1 MNHIIIRLPQV
12 NHESIVAAL
21 QQLNFDW
28 DAVHHVTATKSL
40 HKAIES
46 TGVYSIDIASLADL
60 IIMPGMPDDYKQD
73 LSGYPLRNVFNMS
86 RKTYIRQSMDWHNK
100 VSGHRMRMSIQF
112 ENLLRTY
119 MRSSHEGSPE
129 LRAIFQGRRDFYR
142 TILTLIASG
151 VRPQSID
158 AQHPISRKAT
168 DIWKWVERELPA
180 ISKIRSDLWMSI
192 QDFNTQHSNES
203 KDLRNRINHALNVCF
218 GPTTNIR
225 TIVHHGFF
233 FYTSAQWALFQLLGS
248 MSNIQQIFIVHDD
261 GQNPV
266 YESWRAYFSP
276 QLLVELKNSIN
287 LQVDYLQVNNIL
299 HDAFNGGYINP
310 NDYKNRITLLNCHSP
325 AEFVSYVNKNASV
338 INISDEEKYEIP
350 LLFAA
355 DNTTLNRYHDR
366 LNVEYVNQTKV
377 DLSRLPVGVFLLRL
391 HECIEVQNNTTRYRL
406 TVDRITDMISSGM
419 LTIQGRV
426 VRDLLPTWL
435 KAQQFFD
442 GCDYINEWQERA
454 TELLQVIS
462 EYKRHY
468 TYDDTTDVKRMENYV
483 ANALRL
489 LPWGDIEESDA
500 KEIYDLINGID
511 NLLITVA
518 SGESVRFR
526 DYMKNMRQHLR
537 RGMAQL
543 PQADRQQIETKLD
556 ATFLD
561 MNQPLHV
568 DGLYDAIQIIL
579 GRHVEFNAFG
589 EDDDDSRRVK
599 LLSALDVLGFRMS
612 QHPIHIANLADG
624 KFPRSGSE
632 IGWPYHIED
641 LMAPDAVE
649 STIVLRLLQMRST
662 YAEWGDIYLLWLA
675 LNGTPQHEITL
686 SWISEIGSD
695 TFNRSA
701 FLELIA
707 DPHLPKHW
715 TNVRNTIGG
724 LPTADARLVDLM
736 DSLFVVPPPRSIQS
750 NNTISV
756 DHILSL
762 LPKPAIATNIVCARR
777 FVLQWGMGLTAS
789 FGQEHQQRML
799 YGNIMGLN
807 DRSAIGLN
815 VKYIDMMWSHLTVGE
830 RASSKSKAVV
840 RGGNRSAHEAWVYT
854 LAGGGRG
861 ERPYDKA
868 YQFTQDT
875 NSQVKDISISYTDSS
890 YIPLVPSDQVNF
902 SICKMCPVKSQCS
915 KAITH
920 ETR

>member
-1 MNHIIIRLPQV
+1 MNHIIIRLSQV

-21 QQLNFDW
+21 QQMNLDW
-28 DAVHHVTATKSL
+28 QTVNHVAATKSL

-46 TGVYSIDIASLADL
+46 TKAYSIDIASLADL
-60 IIMPGMPDDYKQD
+60 IVMPGMPGEYRQD
-73 LSGYPLRNVFNMS
+73 LSEYPSRDVFNTS
-86 RKTYIRQSMDWHNK
+86 HKTYLRQSMSWHSK
-100 VSGHRMRMSIQF
+100 VSGRRMRIGIQF

-119 MRSSHEGSPE
+119 RRVFNANSPE
-129 LRAIFQGRRDFYR
+129 AQAIFQGRRELYK
-142 TILTLIASG
+142 TICTLVASG
-151 VRPQSID
+151 VRPQYIE
-158 AQHPISRKAT
+158 AQHPISRQAT
-168 DIWKWVERELPA
+168 HIWQWMENELPA
-180 ISKIRSDLWMSI
+180 IAKIRDDFWI
-192 QDFNTQHSNES
+192 TNQDFDAQLSNES
-203 KDLRNRINHALNVCF
+203 KDLRSRINHALNVCF

-248 MSNIQQIFIVHDD
+248 MPNIQQIFIVHDD
-261 GQNPV
+261 GHNPV

-276 QLLVELKNSIN
+276 QLLGETKNTHDFSSSFSVEK
-287 LQVDYLQVNNIL
+287 NIL
-299 HDAFNGGYINP
+299 QDAFNGMYINSH
-310 NDYKNRITLLNCHSP
+310 NYKNRINLLNCHSP
-325 AEFVSYVNKNASV
+325 AEFVAYVNKHASIV
-338 INISDEEKYEIP
+338 NVSDDEKYEIP

-366 LNVEYVNQTKV
+366 LNISYVNQTKI
-377 DLSRLPVGVFLLRL
+377 DLSKLPVGVFLLRL
-391 HECIEVQNNTTRYRL
+391 HECIEVQENRTKYRL
-406 TVDRITDMISSGM
+406 TIDRITDMISSGM
-419 LTIQGRV
+419 LTIQGRI

-435 KAQQFFD
+435 KVQQFFD
-442 GCDYINEWQERA
+442 GCDYINEWQER
-454 TELLQVIS
+454 TNHLLKVIS

-468 TYDDTTDVKRMENYV
+468 PYDDTTDVKRMENYATNV
-483 ANALRL
+483 LRL

-511 NLLITVA
+511 NLLTTVA

-589 EDDDDSRRVK
+589 DDDDDSRRVK
-599 LLSALDVLGFRMS
+599 LLSALDVLGFQKA

-632 IGWPYHIED
+632 IGWPYHIDD
-641 LMAPDAVE
+641 LTAPGAVE

-662 YAEWGDIYLLWLA
+662 YAEWGDIYLLCLA
-675 LNGTPQHEITL
+675 INGTNQHEITL

-724 LPTADARLVDLM
+724 LPTEDAQQVDLM
-736 DSLFVVPPPRSIQS
+736 DSLFTVPPPRSILQS
-750 NNTISV
+750 NDTMSV
-756 DHILSL
+756 QQVLSL
-762 LPKPAIATNIVCARR
+762 LPRPAVAANIVCARR
-777 FVLQWGMGLTAS
+777 FVLQWAMGLTAS
-789 FGQEHQQRML
+789 FAQEHQHRML
-799 YGNIMGLN
+799 YGGMFGLKN
-807 DRSAIGLN
+807 RNEIKIREEHLDL
-815 VKYIDMMWSHLTVGE
+815 MWSHLTVGE
-830 RASSKSKAVV
+830 RTSSKV
-840 RGGNRSAHEAWVYT
+840 RSVLYNNQFVHKSWIYT
-854 LAGGGRG
+854 LSGNKTGTSS
-861 ERPYDKA
+861 YDKA
-868 YQFTQDT
+868 YQYARGT
-875 NSQVKDISISYTDSS
+875 NSQIDNISYTDSS